1 MDNTTQDMSVAYVDG
16 LAPGMVIQ
24 FGTGDWRDGSVK
36 GVAISEE
43 AFDQLEPAIRAA
55 IPDWYGGAR
64 YSVTAITPSSLVALI
79 AAIGTLVYDDPAT
92 MKMIGQVNDWLA
104 LTHKRGDAV
113 SIFGI

>member
-1 MDNTTQDMSVAYVDG
+1 MDDTAPDMSVAYVDG

-43 AFDQLEPAIRAA
+43 AFDRLEPAIRVA
-55 IPDWYGGAR
+55 IPAWYDGAR
-64 YSVTAITPSSLVALI
+64 YSVTAIPSSSLAELI
-79 AAIGTLVYDDPAT
+79 AAIGTLSYDDPAT
-92 MKMIGQVNDWLA
+92 MTMIGEVTDWLA
-104 LTHKRGDAV
+104 LTNERGQPV